1 MGVIG
6 VLGANGLVCAGNV
19 FTDIHATCINF
30 AEDKSPDNA
39 REIDRVVI
47 SGNVVKHGA
56 RTGSMSFLST
66 SNEMRISKGHLMLE
80 HSFEYAND
88 VEGSVKKL
96 ANGATIEFRG
106 VRQSRS

>member
-6 VLGANGLVCAGNV
+6 VLGADGLVCAGNV

-30 AEDKSPDNA
+30 AEDKSPDHK
-39 REIDRVVI
+39 RVIDRITI
-47 SGNVVKHGA
+47 SGNVVTHGT

-66 SNEMRISKGHLMLE
+66 SNDMRISKGRLMLA
-80 HSFEYAND
+80 HSSEYSND
-88 VEGSVKKL
+88 VDSSVRKV

-106 VRQSRS
+106 TTPTP